1 MLARMQL
8 VTAIILGALAG
19 ALGGFGAGLA
29 LLQVNRLR
37 NRRAEERG
45 EPPAK
50 NLLMTSFHVPAAMVG
65 ALAGAITSTR
75 NSTWLTVVCGA
86 SAFPVILFV
95 LFLGALVVERVRKKK
110 DDA

>member
-19 ALGGFGAGLA
+19 VLGGFFAGIA

-37 NRRAEERG
+37 NRLAEKRG

-50 NLLMTSFHVPAAMVG
+50 NLVMGKFHLPAAMIG
-65 ALAGAITSTR
+65 ALAGVITAPR
-75 NSTWLTVVCGA
+75 KSTWLTVACGFGT
-86 SAFPVILFV
+86 FPVILFV
-95 LFLGALVVERVRKKK
+95 LFLGALVVERMRK
-110 DDA
+110 DDKDT